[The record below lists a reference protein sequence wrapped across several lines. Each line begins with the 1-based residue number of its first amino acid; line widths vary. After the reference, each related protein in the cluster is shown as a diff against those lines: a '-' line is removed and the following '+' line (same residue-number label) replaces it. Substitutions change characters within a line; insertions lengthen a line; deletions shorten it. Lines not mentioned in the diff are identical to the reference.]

1 MSTYPEEEDDFEPTV
16 AIGSFDDDVAEAEEG
31 TQDFDASCRGR

>member
-31 TQDFDASCRGR
+31 TQDLERERR